1 MIEFISNI
9 HSRLFRFLAISVPE
23 TFSYVWSNRI
33 HQLFSLNP
41 ISLWVILQLL
51 IICILILLFKIFRH
65 YWFWIIFEYL
75 FEQVYWFFEEILEV
89 SGKQWVKVYV
99 TTLFFVI
106 LISNLSSWLLD
117 FVRIIF
123 VDIDFLNNI
132 IVIPTTSM
140 EFNIGLAVISILLV
154 LIIQFK
160 NLWSIKMVLEYVP
173 IFGKNIVSI
182 DQGNMKSYIY
192 WPAKIVV
199 KIFDIAIS
207 LFVGFLDI
215 IGTFAKIISLSAR
228 LYGNMISGWVLLSM
242 LVLWITALTQ
252 SLFDVSFPVLF
263 PLILFAQALLVAV
276 IQAFVFP
283 LLVSIFIKLA
293 QQEQE

>member
-1 MIEFISNI
+1 MLEFISNI
-9 HSRLFRFLAISVPE
+9 HWRLFHFLAVSVPE
-23 TFSYVWSNRI
+23 TFSYVWGNWI
-33 HQLFSLNP
+33 FQLFSLNP
-41 ISLWVILQLL
+41 VSLGIILQLL
-51 IICILILLFKIFRH
+51 IICVLILLFKILKNFG
-65 YWFWIIFEYL
+65 FGIIFEYM

-117 FVRIIF
+117 FIRVVF
-123 VDIDFLNNI
+123 VDIEALGNI

-140 EFNIGLAVISILLV
+140 EFNIWLAVISVLLV
-154 LIIQFK
+154 LMVQFK

-173 IFGKNIVSI
+173 IFGKNIISI
-182 DQGNMKSYIY
+182 DQGNMKWYVY
-192 WPAKIVV
+192 WPAKIIV

-228 LYGNMISGWVLLSM
+228 LYGNMISGWVLITM
-242 LVLWITALTQ
+242 LVLGVTALTQ
-252 SLFDVSFPVLF
+252 SLFDVSFPIVL
-263 PLILFAQALLVAV
+263 PLILFLQGLLVAV

>member
-1 MIEFISNI
+1 M
-9 HSRLFRFLAISVPE
+9 
-23 TFSYVWSNRI
+23 
-33 HQLFSLNP
+33 
-41 ISLWVILQLL
+41 
-51 IICILILLFKIFRH
+51 
-65 YWFWIIFEYL
+65 
-75 FEQVYWFFEEILEV
+75 FEQVYWFFEEILEI
-89 SGKQWVKVYV
+89 SGKQRVKVYV

-117 FVRIIF
+117 FIRLIF
-123 VDIDFLNNI
+123 VDIEALGNI

-140 EFNIGLAVISILLV
+140 EFNIWLAVISILLV
-154 LIIQFK
+154 LMVQFK
-160 NLWSIKMVLEYVP
+160 NLWSIKMILEYVP
-173 IFGKNIVSI
+173 IFGKNIISI
-182 DQGNMKSYIY
+182 DQWNMKWYIY
-192 WPAKIVV
+192 WPAKIIV

-228 LYGNMISGWVLLSM
+228 LYGNMISGWVLITM
-242 LVLWITALTQ
+242 LVLGVTALTQ
-252 SLFDVSFPVLF
+252 SLFDVSFPIVL
-263 PLILFAQALLVAV
+263 PLILFLQGLLVAV